1 MLASRH
7 VDHATQAPVT
17 HFPAEQCCLNIDRF
31 SLAYAG
37 KPALQQLTV
46 QVPRHRVTAFIGP
59 SGCGKSTLLRAINRL
74 HDLNESVSHSGD
86 ITLEGRTFMRRR

>member
-17 HFPAEQCCLNIDRF
+17 HFPAEQCCLTIDRF

-37 KPALQQLTV
+37 KPALQQLT
-46 QVPRHRVTAFIGP
+46 
-59 SGCGKSTLLRAINRL
+59 L
-74 HDLNESVSHSGD
+74 HPTSGD
-86 ITLEGRTFMRRR
+86 GLHRAFRVWQVDPVKATGCTT